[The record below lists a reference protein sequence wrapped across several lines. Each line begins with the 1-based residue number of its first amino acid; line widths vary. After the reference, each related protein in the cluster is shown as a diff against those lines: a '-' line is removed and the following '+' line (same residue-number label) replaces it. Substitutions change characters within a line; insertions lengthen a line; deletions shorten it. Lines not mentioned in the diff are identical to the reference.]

1 MGTRGNAAGDR
12 GPLLLAG
19 DVGGTKTDL
28 AVVSAAGGP
37 RDILVERRYPTA
49 AYSGLAQMAQ
59 EFLGEAGLRVQ
70 AMCVDVAG
78 PVSDGQARLT
88 NVDWRLD
95 ERSLAAELGLE
106 RAWLIND
113 LVAIASAIP
122 LLRPEETEQV
132 KRGERRP
139 TDPIAVLAPGTGLG
153 EAFLTREAGADAGVP
168 TGYIPHASEGQHA
181 AFAPTS
187 ELEVELLRTLW
198 RRFDHVSF
206 ERVASGVGIPNVYEF
221 LRDERGM
228 AESSDLARR
237 LAETD
242 DRTYPIVQAA
252 LGGDPDPLARAT
264 VTLFLRILGG
274 EAGNLTLKVLATG
287 GVYLAGGI
295 AQALSSELASDAFL
309 AAFVNAGRFGAML
322 ERVPVY
328 VVRGEVALLGVA
340 CEGLRLLASTQGSG
354 AGVGPLP

>member
-1 MGTRGNAAGDR
+1 MGTTGTARGEE
-12 GPLLLAG
+12 GPLLLAS

-28 AVVSAAGGP
+28 AVVSAVGGP
-37 RDILVERRYPTA
+37 RDVLVQRRYPTA
-49 AYSGLAQMAQ
+49 AYPGLAQMAE
-59 EFLGEAGLRVQ
+59 EFLDAAGLRVR

-78 PVSDGQARLT
+78 PVMDGQAQLT
-88 NVDWRLD
+88 NLDWRLD
-95 ERSLAAELGLE
+95 ERSLAAQLGLE
-106 RAWLIND
+106 QAWLIND

-122 LLRPEETEQV
+122 LLRPEEIEQV
-132 KRGERRP
+132 KGGERRP
-139 TDPIAVLAPGTGLG
+139 RDPIAVLAPGTGLG
-153 EAFLTREAGADAGVP
+153 EAFLTREGGAGAP
-168 TGYIPHASEGQHA
+168 TDYIPHASEGQHA

-187 ELEVELLRTLW
+187 ELEVDLLRTLW

-228 AESSDLARR
+228 AESPDLARR

-252 LGGDPDPLARAT
+252 LGGSPDPLARAT

-295 AQALSSELASDAFL
+295 AQALRAELASDAFL
-309 AAFVNAGRFGAML
+309 DAFVRAGRFRAML
-322 ERVPVY
+322 ERVPVF
-328 VVRGEVALLGVA
+328 VVKGEVAVLGAA
-340 CEGLRLLASTQGSG
+340 CEGLRLLASTAGSG
-354 AGVGPLP
+354 KGVGPLL